1 MLNPQGAQGP
11 HTTDATLRREPDFTR
26 ITWRDGSLSRTR
38 LLRTTLGMP
47 RRSWATLSHSR
58 INALGACAERFASEV
73 GDALRIPQSQRDQLD
88 CLQSDDVF
96 VVFVPDGK
104 LGREDF
110 TDLRP
115 LLRQSLVAACAALET
130 YVADKAMEFVG
141 PAVRADNPSRRMKDI
156 PLTVGRWVE
165 IERIYKNRGSAIR
178 SVVEE
183 HIRETSSTAPNR
195 IAEVLS
201 TVGVRDWLKR
211 VDNARRVARS
221 TTDTELKELTERRNH
236 IAHSADRQGRG
247 RASISPEE
255 VARHL
260 WTIKAVVEATE
271 LLLSDHSV

>member
-1 MLNPQGAQGP
+1 MVRRKPKPYQAFKDNIG
-11 HTTDATLRREPDFTR
+11 DAEALLGYAVAFKNQRSRRMRREIR
-26 ITWRDGSLSRTR
+26 
-38 LLRTTLGMP
+38 
-47 RRSWATLSHSR
+47 
-58 INALGACAERFASEV
+58 ERV

-96 VVFVPDGK
+96 VVFTPDGN

-130 YVADKAMEFVG
+130 YVADKAIEFVG
-141 PAVRADNPSRRMKDI
+141 PAVRADTPYRRMKDI

-178 SVVEE
+178 SVVVE

-201 TVGVRDWLKR
+201 IVGVQNWLKG
-211 VDNARRVARS
+211 VDDARGVVPS
-221 TTDTELKELTERRNH
+221 TTDTELKELTERRDR
-236 IAHSADRQGRG
+236 IAHSADRKGRG
-247 RASISPEE
+247 RALIAPEE
-255 VARHL
+255 VREDL
-260 WTIKAVVEATE
+260 QTINSVVEATE
-271 LLLSDHSV
+271 SLLSDHSV